1 MQPAKLSTDGENRSN
16 RPTQTVLCAGKR
28 QNRQHQ
34 RRIVM
39 PKTKIKSIGKSE
51 SDSQFLL
58 DAPEVSIFLACAA
71 AVNQLRGL
79 AAEYEAGE
87 LTRVAF
93 SRRST
98 CVVAELSELAGA
110 TERFDIVC
118 PVLEFGSFSPFFWR
132 WFNWWNDF
140 LDEYTP
146 RQVSQL
152 VRLARTRTERSSAH
166 RPDDHWLRYRST
178 PAFALVIS

>member
-1 MQPAKLSTDGENRSN
+1 
-16 RPTQTVLCAGKR
+16 
-28 QNRQHQ
+28 
-34 RRIVM
+34 M
-39 PKTKIKSIGKSE
+39 PKTKIKSKVKGE
-51 SDSQFLL
+51 SSARFLL
-58 DAPEVSIFLACAA
+58 DAPEVSIFLSCVA

-87 LTRVAF
+87 VSRIAF

-98 CVVAELSELAGA
+98 TVVAELSELAGA

-118 PVLEFGSFSPFFWR
+118 PVLEFGRFSPFFWR

-140 LDEYTP
+140 LKDHTP

-152 VRLARTRTERSSAH
+152 VRFAQGATVGSSGH
-166 RPDDHWLRYRST
+166 RPKDHWLTYRST
-178 PAFALVIS
+178 PAFALVIT

>member
-1 MQPAKLSTDGENRSN
+1 
-16 RPTQTVLCAGKR
+16 
-28 QNRQHQ
+28 
-34 RRIVM
+34 M
-39 PKTKIKSIGKSE
+39 PKTKIKSKGKCE

-58 DAPEVSIFLACAA
+58 EAPELSIFLACVT

-87 LTRVAF
+87 LTRIAF

-98 CVVAELSELAGA
+98 GVVAELSELAGA

-118 PVLEFGSFSPFFWR
+118 PVLEFGLFSPFFWR

-140 LDEYTP
+140 VKEHTP
-146 RQVSQL
+146 RQVSYL
-152 VRLARTRTERSSAH
+152 VRLARTRTDGSSGH
-166 RPDDHWLRYRST
+166 RPSDDWLRYRNT
-178 PAFALVIS
+178 PAFALVIT